1 LEALGYGVGAADL
14 SAAGVGAPHIRQRL
28 WWCGM
33 DNPASA
39 RHQATGQGA
48 EAEAW
53 NEARMRGLEFRRSVG
68 GMAEPV
74 CEIVPDGV
82 GRSSTKG
89 TGPEPQGRHAQPD
102 CAGPLGGADGNRSHC
117 WSPTIA
123 HRCRDG
129 KTRRVPAK
137 WMAYATPQPGIQPL
151 VDGLP
156 SRMDGGGTQGDG
168 EEVAGW
174 QTPTSDLVPDPDLF
188 PLAEAVPGRLG
199 LLKGSGNSIVPMLAK
214 EFILCF
220 TT

>member
-1 LEALGYGVGAADL
+1 VNY
-14 SAAGVGAPHIRQRL
+14 
-28 WWCGM
+28 
-33 DNPASA
+33 
-39 RHQATGQGA
+39 
-48 EAEAW
+48 
-53 NEARMRGLEFRRSVG
+53 
-68 GMAEPV
+68 
-74 CEIVPDGV
+74 
-82 GRSSTKG
+82 
-89 TGPEPQGRHAQPD
+89 
-102 CAGPLGGADGNRSHC
+102 
-117 WSPTIA
+117 
-123 HRCRDG
+123 
-129 KTRRVPAK
+129 
-137 WMAYATPQPGIQPL
+137 Y